1 MITSYSVFSVAASLE
16 KRHPILYLKATEG
29 TNKNIHVNTIMLKKK
44 KENVGTKSKMISL
57 EIVLFG
63 NEIIVF

>member
-44 KENVGTKSKMISL
+44 KT
-57 EIVLFG
+57 
-63 NEIIVF
+63 